1 LAPQYPYGGNVGAGN
16 AYMDAIRQT
25 QLDADAARKIIERG
39 GSTPTRMAAQSPGF
53 FQRLS
58 GLNKLFSNPLI
69 QGSIDVGGRLLVG
82 EPVDE
87 IIPQVGGGMAG
98 SALGAKVGSRFG
110 IPGVLIGSTGG
121 YFLGS
126 YLGGVL
132 DGSIEPQIPMSR
144 TGVSG
149 LTDYLNN
156 APDRKTEPVVIK
168 KNPINSVPEGYDG
181 YRGPGGAPGSE
192 EITDAELAALNE
204 TIQPIVPESVN
215 PPAPVPPRVE
225 SGSSAALPGR
235 DSVLSTPNNM
245 QSELLKEATTMRRA
259 KEMKELGITGGDE
272 AMNKGSAMHKWLSI
286 HGQMGNFEAFRS
298 NREEFA

>member
-1 LAPQYPYGGNVGAGN
+1 LYSSRSIEKTGPTIDVDVIEEVVRPYTGTVRKAG
-16 AYMDAIRQT
+16 
-25 QLDADAARKIIERG
+25 
-39 GSTPTRMAAQSPGF
+39 SPGF
-53 FQRLS
+53 LQRL
-58 GLNKLFSNPLI
+58 GKMFNNPFV
-69 QGSIDVGGRLLVG
+69 QGSIDVGGRLLLG

-98 SALGAKVGSRFG
+98 SALGSKLGSRFG
-110 IPGVLIGSTGG
+110 LPGVLIGGPVG

-132 DGSIEPQIPMSR
+132 DESIEPQIPMSR

-156 APDRKTEPVVIK
+156 IPDRKTEPVVIK
-168 KNPINSVPEGYDG
+168 EKPNNSVP
-181 YRGPGGAPGSE
+181 E

-204 TIQPIVPESVN
+204 KIQPIVPESVN
-215 PPAPVPPRVE
+215 PPRSE
-225 SGSSAALPGR
+225 SGSSAALPGQ
-235 DSVLSTPNNM
+235 DSVLSTPSGM

-272 AMNKGSAMHKWLSI
+272 AMNKRSAMHTWLSNHGDMADNLI
-286 HGQMGNFEAFRS
+286 RDKRMREVRIAREFGRDLPTDARGLDGQMGNFEAFRA

>member
-1 LAPQYPYGGNVGAGN
+1 LYSSRSIEKAGPTIDVDVIGAV
-16 AYMDAIRQT
+16 
-25 QLDADAARKIIERG
+25 RKAG
-39 GSTPTRMAAQSPGF
+39 SPGVL
-53 FQRLS
+53 QRL
-58 GLNKLFSNPLI
+58 GKMFNNPFV
-69 QGSIDVGGRLLVG
+69 QGSIDVGGRLLAG

-98 SALGAKVGSRFG
+98 SSLGSRLGSRFG
-110 IPGVLIGSTGG
+110 LPGVLIGGPVG

-132 DGSIEPQIPMSR
+132 DGSIEPQVPMSR
-144 TGVSG
+144 TGVG
-149 LTDYLNN
+149 NLTDYLNN
-156 APDRKTEPVVIK
+156 IPDRKTEPVVIK
-168 KNPINSVPEGYDG
+168 EEPNKSVP
-181 YRGPGGAPGSE
+181 E

-215 PPAPVPPRVE
+215 PPAPQTPRVE
-225 SGSSAALPGR
+225 SGSTAALPGR
-235 DSVLSTPNNM
+235 DPVLSTPNNM

-272 AMNKGSAMHKWLSI
+272 AMDKRSAMYTWLSTHGDMADNLI
-286 HGQMGNFEAFRS
+286 RDKRMREVRIAREFGRDLPTDARGMDGQMGNFEAFRA